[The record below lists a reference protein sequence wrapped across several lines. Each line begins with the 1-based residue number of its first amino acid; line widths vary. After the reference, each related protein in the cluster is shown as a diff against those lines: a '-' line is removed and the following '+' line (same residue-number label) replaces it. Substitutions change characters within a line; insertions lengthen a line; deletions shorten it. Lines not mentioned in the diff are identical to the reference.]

1 VTWKITNE
9 QVAWMK
15 INIALFATNTVV
27 GNACFRL
34 HETSSGDCGFTLK
47 VFNHFNIFMAV
58 KATKRSCYLPRSGSE
73 TNSLWSNPPEIFFEN
88 SYV

>member
-34 HETSSGDCGFTLK
+34 HETSSGDCGK
-47 VFNHFNIFMAV
+47 VMSNI
-58 KATKRSCYLPRSGSE
+58 
-73 TNSLWSNPPEIFFEN
+73 
-88 SYV
+88 